1 MPKRRERTLPWHFS
15 VTLFYSSTDADFSHL
30 LHIPDMFTAL
40 VLRLY

>member
-15 VTLFYSSTDADFSHL
+15 VTLFYSSMDADFSHL
-30 LHIPDMFTAL
+30 LPDMFTAL